1 MNSKDLKQA
10 IADDIEG
17 LKNFD
22 IDIMESKEYYGALRR
37 EACRLFLWLWLTFIG
52 TKIFWIPVQWKE
64 FIQDP
69 LYAIGFLTIGSAL
82 VALLFVFIAFLTLS
96 DLVLFKY
103 QMKPKLKTGQFLWDE
118 ATFAGRKVYFW
129 FVGLLMVAN
138 AFIDWPYVLG
148 VEFGVTLVSI
158 MIAKM
163 LFELELRRVGI
174 SALFTVIR
182 EYFDKDKKKS
192 YSEYRN
198 E

>member
-1 MNSKDLKQA
+1 MNMKDLKQA

-17 LKNFD
+17 LKNFN
-22 IDIMESKEYYGALRR
+22 IDIMESKVYYRSLRR
-37 EACRLFLWLWLTFIG
+37 GACRLFLWLWLTFIG
-52 TKIFWIPVQWKE
+52 TKIFWIPLQWKE

-82 VALLFVFIAFLTLS
+82 MALLFTFIAFLTLS
-96 DLVLFKY
+96 DLVIFKY

-118 ATFAGRKVYFW
+118 AIFAGRKVYFW
-129 FVGLLMVAN
+129 FVGLLMVMN
-138 AFIDWPYVLG
+138 ALIDWPYVLG

-174 SALFTVIR
+174 SALFAVIR
-182 EYFDKDKKKS
+182 QYFDKDKKKS
-192 YSEYRN
+192 YSDYRN